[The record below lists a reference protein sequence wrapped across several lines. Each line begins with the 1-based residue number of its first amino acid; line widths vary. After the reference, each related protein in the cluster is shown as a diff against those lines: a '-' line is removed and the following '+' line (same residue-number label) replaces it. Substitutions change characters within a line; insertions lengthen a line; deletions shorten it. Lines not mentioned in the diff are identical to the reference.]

1 MDERQ
6 IREATVNLA
15 ISYLGVKEGSEE
27 HKKLVDLYNS
37 IRPLP
42 RGYKLSYKDSWCAAW
57 ISDLMYT
64 VDMDFSVPAECSCYY
79 MMENAKAK
87 GNWRNAD
94 DYHELLQEGDIIM
107 YNWDNIADP
116 DHVGMF
122 VSYIDEA
129 CTIAKIIEGNKDDAV
144 GYRYITIGDPC
155 VMGFIL
161 PAYHEHIE
169 IEADEPVEPDVYE
182 NIMNWNWDD
191 KGWWYPYG
199 KKKGQYHRNNAVR
212 IDGNMYFFDAEG
224 YCVKNPKVTTD
235 NTGAFILIEGE
246 RVQR

>member
-15 ISYLGVKEGSEE
+15 ISYLGVKEGSEK
-27 HKKLVDLYNS
+27 HKRLVDQYNS

-94 DYHELLQEGDIIM
+94 DYYELLQEGDIIM

-191 KGWWYPYG
+191 NGWWYPYG

-235 NTGAFILIEGE
+235 DNGAFILIEGE
-246 RVQR
+246 RVQK